1 MRKPAR
7 LALAFERLLSRAE
20 EPGLR
25 RDDSVLVFILTV
37 SDWQSATLDI
47 SMLRRADIPVADDM
61 LVCLEAL
68 RWIKGDLCDV
78 VGDGRRRVH
87 ALRER
92 ANMDPSGKPG
102 LNPPWACP

>member
-1 MRKPAR
+1 MRKAAR
-7 LALAFERLLSRAE
+7 FALAYERLLSRAE

-25 RDDSVLVFILTV
+25 PDDSVLAFVLTV
-37 SDWQSATLDI
+37 SDWHRATLDM
-47 SMLRRADIPVADDM
+47 SVLRQADIPVADDM

-68 RWIKGDLCDV
+68 RWVKGDLCDV

-92 ANMDPSGKPG
+92 ANSER
-102 LNPPWACP
+102 